1 MNTLKNE
8 FDEIV
13 KLCEERVEEYG
24 ERASYFME
32 PATEEEIVKWEEESN
47 VKMPEDYKE
56 WLKLTK
62 TCQMCSTIASLIFP
76 QTKQPDFLPDDYVLI
91 GYVVGDGEV
100 LCFSKSTGE
109 YITYFEGKV
118 DEEYNDLISFLK
130 DIKKDIK
137 GELPDINLTD
147 DRLARMMANLDEMI
161 SKGFKWIQWKK
172 NLSS

>member
-32 PATEEEIVKWEEESN
+32 PATEEEILEWER
-47 VKMPEDYKE
+47 KTGIRIPEDYRQ
-56 WLKLTK
+56 WLKLTAN
-62 TCQMCSTIASLIFP
+62 CQICSNIASLVFP
-76 QTKQPDFLPDDYVLI
+76 ELEQPDFLPDDYVLI

-118 DEEYNDLISFLK
+118 NRKYDDFIKFLYAPKIKFTEEK
-130 DIKKDIK
+130 IKAMMAELEEMRKNK
-137 GELPDINLTD
+137 GEI
-147 DRLARMMANLDEMI
+147 R
-161 SKGFKWIQWKK
+161 
-172 NLSS
+172 

>member
-1 MNTLKNE
+1 MDTLKNE
-8 FDEIV
+8 FNEMV

-47 VKMPEDYKE
+47 VKIPEDYRE

-62 TCQMCSTIASLIFP
+62 TCQICSTIASLIFP
-76 QTKQPDFLPDDYVLI
+76 QTKQSDFLPDDYVLI

-100 LCFSKSTGE
+100 LCFSKSTGK

-118 DEEYNDLISFLK
+118 NEEYEDFKHFLIEL
-130 DIKKDIK
+130 IRMIK
-137 GELPDINLTD
+137 GE
-147 DRLARMMANLDEMI
+147 RSI
-161 SKGFKWIQWKK
+161 SKAEKK
-172 NLSS
+172 MMLAKLKEIRERRNRREE